1 MSENRADSRYPRRHV
16 PPQEPLPVDG
26 DSESRS
32 AAEAEEQGL
41 ERKRGEHSRDQKS
54 RWILAVGMWLLM
66 IAIFV
71 IVIGAVCILGWHH
84 LSPERWHWLD
94 EKALRDIKNF
104 VLSGAVVGLGTN
116 YIRRY
121 LETRT

>member
-1 MSENRADSRYPRRHV
+1 
-16 PPQEPLPVDG
+16 
-26 DSESRS
+26 
-32 AAEAEEQGL
+32 
-41 ERKRGEHSRDQKS
+41 
-54 RWILAVGMWLLM
+54 MWLLM